1 MIKFA
6 LRRNLRY
13 PLQLLIWNTIRDIE
27 KFLIKIFFDFN
38 NSEIFCLLMFLGE
51 LIAGLIFYL
60 YNQKI
65 LAKDKKGKSLF
76 FNLGNIKAKEG
87 TVKDSKIKIMFLLF
101 YASFLDLIQFTLFLH
116 YSSFVTISNSLEQ
129 RFRGIFTIFLAF
141 YYYYLLK
148 FHIYKHQIFSL
159 IIIGV
164 CILIIV
170 ITEFIFQDIDIF
182 LSYLQFFIALILIF
196 VILFI
201 SSLGQTIEKYLIE
214 VDELSPFYI
223 NTIEGTFGTILSLVY
238 IIFYNSLDYISQKTK
253 NLSILEFVFLIL
265 LFILYIILSGG
276 KNLFRLVTMKIFS
289 PMTSAFMNYIL
300 NPFYIIFYFISGN
313 DFLSNGKSNYA
324 YFIVNLIVSLV
335 ITFCSFVYNDF
346 LILFCCGFER
356 DTYNQVSFRSISEV
370 ELDTLYNEE
379 EEEQEENEKADEKEN
394 DGLF

>member
-148 FHIYKHQIFSL
+148 FHI
-159 IIIGV
+159 
-164 CILIIV
+164 
-170 ITEFIFQDIDIF
+170 
-182 LSYLQFFIALILIF
+182 
-196 VILFI
+196 
-201 SSLGQTIEKYLIE
+201 
-214 VDELSPFYI
+214 
-223 NTIEGTFGTILSLVY
+223 
-238 IIFYNSLDYISQKTK
+238 
-253 NLSILEFVFLIL
+253 
-265 LFILYIILSGG
+265 
-276 KNLFRLVTMKIFS
+276 
-289 PMTSAFMNYIL
+289 
-300 NPFYIIFYFISGN
+300 
-313 DFLSNGKSNYA
+313 
-324 YFIVNLIVSLV
+324 
-335 ITFCSFVYNDF
+335 
-346 LILFCCGFER
+346 
-356 DTYNQVSFRSISEV
+356 
-370 ELDTLYNEE
+370 
-379 EEEQEENEKADEKEN
+379 
-394 DGLF
+394 